1 MAAKKK
7 ESILFE
13 NSDLEELQ
21 IELSR
26 DRMKIK
32 AAREEVVRR
41 SFRATCEKADDAF
54 VEIEGEKYPVVN
66 IGNKGLGIQLPND
79 SVFSRG
85 EELPEIIFSF
95 RGLKTTLKGSV
106 VHVSMEDEKVY
117 LCGIS
122 LGKMSE
128 EHEKL
133 LLEIVQQQRLAMFGR
148 E

>member
-26 DRMKIK
+26 DLTKIK
-32 AAREEVVRR
+32 AVREEVVRR
-41 SFRATCEKADDAF
+41 SFRAICEKADDAF
-54 VEIEGEKYPVVN
+54 VEIEGKEYPVVN

-79 SVFSRG
+79 SIFSRG
-85 EELPEIIFSF
+85 DELPEIIFSY
-95 RGLKTTLKGSV
+95 RGRKTTLKGCV
-106 VHVSMEDEKVY
+106 VHVSMEAEKIF

-122 LGKMSE
+122 LVKMSE
-128 EHEKL
+128 KQEKL
-133 LLEIVQQQRLAMFGR
+133 LLQIVQQQRLAMFGR